1 MKAPRKYSRGATP
14 AGRGSHRFLLTRRTQ
29 GMLTVPALAPP
40 VCAGGWGKPVDRL
53 LTVC

>member
-14 AGRGSHRFLLTRRTQ
+14 ADRGSHRFLLTRRTQ

-40 VCAGGWGKPVDRL
+40 VCAGRWSKSDYHL